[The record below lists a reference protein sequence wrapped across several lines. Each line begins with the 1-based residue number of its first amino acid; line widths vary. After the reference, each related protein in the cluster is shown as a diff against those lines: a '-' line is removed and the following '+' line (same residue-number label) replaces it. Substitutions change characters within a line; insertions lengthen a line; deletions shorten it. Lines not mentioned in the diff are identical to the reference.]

1 MDTQDLRHVAALLA
15 AAFVSREHAKTP
27 EDAAQLYF
35 RCLDALMAADKRH
48 DTSTEESV
56 RQSLSAMHT
65 PRMLPFHLKE
75 RVLYQ
80 CIVASHQLG
89 SDA

>member
-1 MDTQDLRHVAALLA
+1 MDAQDLRHVAALLA

-48 DTSTEESV
+48 ETERNDLDRED
-56 RQSLSAMHT
+56 RKT
-65 PRMLPFHLKE
+65 KPW
-75 RVLYQ
+75 
-80 CIVASHQLG
+80 AS
-89 SDA
+89 SYKATE